1 MADTKAIQKPDPIAE
16 HHRQAAWQ
24 IWVPLGLGIA
34 LVAALGVI
42 CAIIV
47 LSPASNSP
55 LSETLAP
62 VATIWL
68 VLPSCLTSLIPIAI
82 LFGLVFLSSKML
94 KGLPGLGSRINQTVD
109 KINRSAQSL
118 SSRLAKPVIRAG
130 GIKAGWDKIWETVI
144 PRRAQNK
151 GR

>member
-1 MADTKAIQKPDPIAE
+1 MANEKGIQKPNPIAE
-16 HHRQAAWQ
+16 HHRQAALQ

-34 LVAALGVI
+34 LVVGLCVV

-68 VLPSCLTSLIPIAI
+68 VIPNCLTSLIPIAI
-82 LFGLVFLSSKML
+82 LFGCIFLAAKMNG
-94 KGLPGLGSRINQTVD
+94 GLPGLGARIHQGLTRVE
-109 KINRSAQSL
+109 RSVRSF
-118 SSRLAKPVIRAG
+118 SDSLAKPVVKVG
-130 GIKAGWDKIWETVI
+130 GIKASWNKFWELVSPKKTS
-144 PRRAQNK
+144 R
-151 GR
+151 